1 MKWNVIAAV
10 ILKVLDVV
18 HDALFLFFKNYKEED
33 KEEDKEE
40 KSDKK

>member
-1 MKWNVIAAV
+1 MKLELI
-10 ILKVLDVV
+10 IKILDVV

-40 KSDKK
+40 KNK